1 MSVSSMTFYLL
12 PRHNLFFDLYAKK
25 KMETAKRAKSKR
37 PTGCNRDDPGWYPVL
52 AWHIT
57 EHVSSE
63 LTNPS
68 DKELIQTV

>member
-1 MSVSSMTFYLL
+1 MAFYLL
-12 PRHNLFFDLYAKK
+12 PRHYLFFDLYAPQ

-37 PTGCNRDDPGWYPVL
+37 RTGSNRNDPGWYLVL

-63 LTNPS
+63 
-68 DKELIQTV
+68 